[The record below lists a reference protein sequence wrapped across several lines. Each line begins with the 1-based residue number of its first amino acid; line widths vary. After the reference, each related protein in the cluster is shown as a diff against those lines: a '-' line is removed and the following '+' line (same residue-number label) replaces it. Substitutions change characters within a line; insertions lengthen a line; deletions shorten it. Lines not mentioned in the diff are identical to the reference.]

1 MPEKFKEWFDE
12 GEEVFQCLRGA
23 SHSVKLGTLLKE
35 RGTSIS
41 QFYRKVVR
49 AAYTKRLA
57 GEEHLESY
65 HLERDIGEVQGLLL
79 EKQTKEDEEAERR
92 RNEEGEV
99 ERLKEEERRKKEEEQ
114 HLEDVRKLLT
124 PGELITMHRDGNSQ
138 EGPVMQ
144 LIAKKVVEEKLVS
157 MTLSDGSHVSENFF
171 PWDDNMG
178 KAITEIKKYDLI
190 KITGASIEKSK
201 IFLHAIEH
209 LQKTD
214 KEGKYVAI
222 KAPVKSNGVITLRK
236 IRQEALDTWGVL
248 HSSKKRIEVRTVD
261 EDQNTTLMDED
272 PFMMRGGKRQS
283 NAENE
288 LSEGQQV
295 SKRSKRNLESCAF
308 CVRTFADK
316 ETLRKHM
323 VMEHYD

>member
-23 SHSVKLGTLLKE
+23 SHSVKLGALLKE
-35 RGTSIS
+35 RGTTIS

-49 AAYTKRLA
+49 AAYTKR
-57 GEEHLESY
+57 HLDSY

-79 EKQTKEDEEAERR
+79 EKQTKEDEGAEKR

-99 ERLKEEERRKKEEEQ
+99 ERLKEEERRNKEEEQ
-114 HLEDVRKLLT
+114 HLEEVRKMLT
-124 PGELITMHRDGNSQ
+124 PGELITMHRDGNSL

-144 LIAKKVVEEKLVS
+144 LLAKKVVEEKLVS

-178 KAITEIKKYDLI
+178 KAITEIKKYDLK
-190 KITGASIEKSK
+190 KITGASVEKSK

-209 LQKTD
+209 LEKTD

-248 HSSKKRIEVRTVD
+248 HSSKKTD
-261 EDQNTTLMDED
+261 
-272 PFMMRGGKRQS
+272 
-283 NAENE
+283 
-288 LSEGQQV
+288 
-295 SKRSKRNLESCAF
+295 
-308 CVRTFADK
+308 
-316 ETLRKHM
+316 
-323 VMEHYD
+323 